1 MKNIKYL
8 LNPFGIFR
16 KKKIHFPNKEK
27 ALLSSEYENFS
38 LIKTHKNNTLVV
50 YLNDKKIYRKFSK
63 NQKGISKIEAE
74 NKGLKWYCNKSKKN
88 SKYIIHKFYKTNSF
102 AYIDTKEIVGEKAK
116 SWNSIEKNFYYLK
129 RAIKHYIKF
138 YPKINQSKIHGDL
151 TLDNIIFKEKDMFI
165 IDWEFFNSKKNFKG
179 YDIVYLIL
187 SAACLPY
194 IFNKVFSKKDEL
206 LFIKL
211 WKLLIKNKFNK
222 KMLLRPFVYFEK
234 NIQSDIL
241 LKKSLKLSRSK
252 FFPFITPKK
261 FKKKILK
268 IIDSINYER

>member
-8 LNPFGIFR
+8 LYSLNTFGQE
-16 KKKIHFPNKEK
+16 KINFPNKKK
-27 ALLSSEYENFS
+27 ALPSAEYENFS
-38 LIKTHKNNTLVV
+38 LVKTHKNNTLVI
-50 YLNDKKIYRKFSK
+50 YLKENSIYRKFSK
-63 NQKGISKIEAE
+63 NEKGVSKIEAE

-88 SKYIIHKFYKTNSF
+88 SKNIIRKFYKTNSF
-102 AYIDTKEIVGEKAK
+102 AYIDVKEVMGSKAK
-116 SWNSIEKNFYYLK
+116 SWHSLEKNFYYLK
-129 RAIKHYIKF
+129 RAIKHYEKF
-138 YPKINQSKIHGDL
+138 YPKIKKSKIHGDL
-151 TLDNIIFKEKDMFI
+151 TLDNIIFKKKDMFI

-222 KMLLRPFVYFEK
+222 KMLSRPFVYFEK
-234 NIQSDIL
+234 NIQSDIV

-261 FKKKILK
+261 FKKTIIK